1 MKVLIQRVS
10 HAEVMIE
17 QGSFSKIGKGVLV
30 FLGVEKGDTIE
41 DLEYLAKKV
50 TRLRIFEDTAGR
62 MNLSVTDIK
71 GNFLVVSQFTLAA
84 SCKKGNR
91 PSFDMAENQSR
102 AEELY
107 ELFIKKMRKT
117 GLKISTGKFGAHMQ
131 ISLVNDGPVTILL
144 DSRRR

>member
-10 HAEVMIE
+10 HAEVMKAQE
-17 QGSFSKIGKGVLV
+17 SFSVIGKGVLV

-41 DLEYLAKKV
+41 DLEYLTKKV

-62 MNLSVTDIK
+62 MNLSVADIK
-71 GNFLVVSQFTLAA
+71 GDLLVVSQFTLAA

-91 PSFDMAENQSR
+91 PSFEMAEDQPM

-107 ELFIKKMRKT
+107 ELFIEKMRET
-117 GLKISTGKFGAHMQ
+117 GLKICTGEFGAHMHV
-131 ISLVNDGPVTILL
+131 SLVNDGPVTILL